1 MHQSII
7 MNNAFDT
14 IINSYL
20 EDNIGFDSNFLSIT
34 LANGLHQNILQL
46 QQDEQMQHAN
56 IGNDKIKDNNQ
67 KIRSDKIYWMDK
79 SHNNAFEN
87 EFLQLAEN
95 FIEHLNSTYYTG
107 INAYEFHYAVYE
119 EGTYYKRHKDQFKNN
134 NSRKYSLIN
143 YLNHNWLEQDGGQLL
158 VYQND
163 GVQKIQPQSQTA
175 VFFKSSEMEH
185 EVVLAHRQR
194 MSITGWLKQ
203 V

>member
-1 MHQSII
+1 

-20 EDNIGFDSNFLSIT
+20 QDNIGIDSSFLSAT

-56 IGNDKIKDNNQ
+56 IGNDKTKDNNQ

-95 FIEHLNSTYYTG
+95 FIEHLNSTCYTG

-143 YLNHNWLEQDGGQLL
+143 YLNHNWIEEDGGQLL

-163 GVQKIQPQSQTA
+163 TVQKIQPQSQTA
-175 VFFKSSEMEH
+175 VFFKSCEMEH
-185 EVVLAHRQR
+185 EVALAHRQR

>member
-1 MHQSII
+1 

-20 EDNIGFDSNFLSIT
+20 QDNIGIDSNFLSIP

-56 IGNDKIKDNNQ
+56 IGNDMIKDNNQ

-95 FIEHLNSTYYTG
+95 FIEHLNSTCYTG